1 MNMNNVKEIMPLYSM
16 VMVEIYDENP
26 YERKET
32 ETGLR
37 ITNDLR
43 ENEDTG
49 MIEKSE
55 FYVKTA
61 KVIEAGPDCKYV
73 RAGDDVLID
82 TRSIRPI
89 RFMDNIFWNIAEPNL
104 VAVIN
109 EGLSERFK
117 K

>member
-1 MNMNNVKEIMPLYSM
+1 MNNAKEIMPLYSM
-16 VMVEIYDENP
+16 VMVEMYEENP

-32 ETGLR
+32 ETGLKL
-37 ITNDLR
+37 TGDLR

-49 MIEKSE
+49 NIEKSE
-55 FYVKTA
+55 FFVRVA
-61 KVIEAGPDCKYV
+61 RVVEAGPDCKYV
-73 RAGDDVLID
+73 RSGDDVLVD

-89 RFMDNIFWNIAEPNL
+89 RFMDNMFWNTAEQNL

-109 EGLSERFK
+109 EGLNERFK